1 MAKDKPTPV
10 IKRGTFKRDSGLS
23 KEAQEA
29 LKKLINLKGESVDS
43 SGKPLKKRKPKPKPK
58 IGSGEQHKRSNVN
71 ITRNK
76 KDKVGSPT
84 KAKHVLPNTNNKGLH
99 NISAAALKAME
110 KYMPKKETN

>member
-10 IKRGTFKRDSGLS
+10 IKTGTFKRDSGLS

-58 IGSGEQHKRSNVN
+58 IGSGEQHKRSNVS

-76 KDKVGSPT
+76 KYKVGSPT
-84 KAKHVLPNTNNKGLH
+84 NTKHVLPKTVGDYDRFIGKD
-99 NISAAALKAME
+99 ALKII
-110 KYMPKKETN
+110 KDRISKGKN